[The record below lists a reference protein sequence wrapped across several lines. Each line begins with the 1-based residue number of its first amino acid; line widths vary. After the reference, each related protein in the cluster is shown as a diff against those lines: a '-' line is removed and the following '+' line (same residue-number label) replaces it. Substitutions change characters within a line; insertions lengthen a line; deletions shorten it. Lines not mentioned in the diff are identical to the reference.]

1 MLGTMLFV
9 FGSFGVLIF
18 LSYRKARRSSFEPE
32 GKLRWDA
39 AEALPREET

>member
-18 LSYRKARRSSFEPE
+18 LSYRKARRSSFQPE
-32 GKLRWDA
+32 GKLRWDGG
-39 AEALPREET
+39 EAQPSREA